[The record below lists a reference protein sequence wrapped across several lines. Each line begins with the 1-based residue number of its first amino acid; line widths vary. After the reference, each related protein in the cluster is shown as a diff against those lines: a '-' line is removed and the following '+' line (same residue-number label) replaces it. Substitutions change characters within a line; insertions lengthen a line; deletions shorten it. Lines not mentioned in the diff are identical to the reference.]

1 MTDQDL
7 VAFLNHYGHLHSPFG
22 EPRGLNSFIIPTLT
36 LQDQLVRDALESYQ
50 AFHSTPLEHIA
61 SGIFY
66 RVTSPVTGELD
77 EPTTIL
83 LNTARCQNPDYASA
97 SATTEE
103 AGVGNWNGCHGIG
116 PFHCAS
122 VRFLNNPPAHVAPHM
137 ETIWDRVVDAYT
149 EIGLLFKRDDTAP
162 SNIDISF
169 VQPDGGWIGLA
180 IVGARQGCQ
189 DQIWARFDKNY
200 SPPNLV
206 SEWTTLMKH
215 ELGHNCGLSH
225 SQGGVM
231 NPYIIPGLPVSWN
244 DDVSAPS
251 LRQRFGGQTIPRKPT
266 SRTLVLAWQ
275 LGPNQFEIIK
285 TLDTNQPPTGI
296 FG

>member
-1 MTDQDL
+1 MNDQEL
-7 VAFLNHYGHLHSPFG
+7 VSFLDYYGHLHQPFG
-22 EPRGLNSFIIPTLT
+22 ERRGIRASAIPHLT
-36 LQDQLVRDALESYQ
+36 LRDQLVRDALESYQ

-61 SGIFY
+61 SGIFSHIH
-66 RVTSPVTGELD
+66 SPITGELD
-77 EPTTIL
+77 EPTSIL
-83 LNTARCQNPDYASA
+83 LNTARCQNPDYAA
-97 SATTEE
+97 AATEE
-103 AGVGNWNGCHGIG
+103 AGTGNWNGCHGIG

-122 VRFLNNPPAHVAPHM
+122 VRFLNNPPDFLSPLM
-137 ETIWDRVVDAYT
+137 PTIWNRVVDAYA
-149 EIGLLFKRDDTAP
+149 EVGLLFDRDDAAP

-180 IVGARQGCQ
+180 IVGTGQGCK

-200 SPPNLV
+200 KPANLV
-206 SEWTTLMKH
+206 SEWTTLIKH

-231 NPYIIPGLPVSWN
+231 NPYVIPGLPVSWSG
-244 DDVSAPS
+244 DVSLPL
-251 LRQRFGGQTIPRKPT
+251 LRQRFGGVVLPRKPT

-275 LGPNQFEIIK
+275 LGPNEFEVIQ
-285 TLDTNQPPTGI
+285 TLDTDKPPTGI

>member
-1 MTDQDL
+1 MNDKEL
-7 VAFLNHYGHLHSPFG
+7 VAFLDHYGHLRQPFG
-22 EPRGLNSFIIPTLT
+22 EQRGINSAVIPNLT
-36 LQDQLVRDALESYQ
+36 ISDQLVRDALESYQ

-61 SGIFY
+61 SGIFSHI
-66 RVTSPVTGELD
+66 TSPITGELD
-77 EPTTIL
+77 KPTTIL
-83 LNTARCQNPDYASA
+83 LDMARCQNPDYAA
-97 SATTEE
+97 ANANAEE
-103 AGVGNWNGCHGIG
+103 AGSGNWNGCHGIG

-122 VRFLNNPPAHVAPHM
+122 VKFLNKPPDFLQPFM
-137 ETIWDRVVDAYT
+137 STIWDRVVDAYS
-149 EIGLLFKRDDTAP
+149 EIGLLFDRDDAAP

-180 IVGARQGCQ
+180 IVGTGQGCQ

-200 SPPNLV
+200 KPANLV
-206 SEWTTLMKH
+206 SEWTTLLKH

-231 NPYIIPGLPVSWN
+231 NPYIIPGLPVSWIG
-244 DDVSAPS
+244 DVSAPL
-251 LRQRFGGQTIPRKPT
+251 LRQRFGGASIPRKPT

-275 LGPNQFEIIK
+275 LGTNEFEVIK
-285 TLDTNQPPTGI
+285 TLDTDKPPTGI